1 MPLPLRL
8 QVLWALPALRIPNP
22 ALLLPAHSG
31 LLSSRP
37 SGPPPFSL
45 IPFPPLA
52 PSLLSSWRELIE
64 GNSDHSPHPTVSSV
78 IRINPV
84 PSCGPASGALYT
96 HSHRSVFAQALPL
109 GWDVLTPL
117 FCVASFVSPFR
128 SPLRRHLRDLPRH
141 PASMPPHP
149 GLRLKLSLSGGLHSL
164 ESLRCLWSLCP
175 GAGQH
180 CRGAVC
186 LCHEDSQPAEQG
198 LAQSRCPS
206 ES

>member
-1 MPLPLRL
+1 MS
-8 QVLWALPALRIPNP
+8 Q
-22 ALLLPAHSG
+22 
-31 LLSSRP
+31 
-37 SGPPPFSL
+37 
-45 IPFPPLA
+45 
-52 PSLLSSWRELIE
+52 
-64 GNSDHSPHPTVSSV
+64 PTVLDPPTLSSV

-84 PSCGPASGALYT
+84 PSCGPASGALHT
-96 HSHRSVFAQALPL
+96 HSHHSAFAQALPL
-109 GWDVLTPL
+109 GWDVLTPHL
-117 FCVASFVSPFR
+117 CMVSFVSSFG
-128 SPLRRHLRDLPRH
+128 SPLGHHLRDLPRH
-141 PASMPPHP
+141 PATMAPRP
-149 GLRLKLSLSGGLHSL
+149 GLRLELSLSDCLHSL